1 MKSSEKTKL
10 LFPLILSITFAAG
23 LWLGWLINKPAAL
36 TPGEAKLQEL
46 FGIIN
51 REYVDSV
58 DLDSLIERSLPS
70 ILSNLDPHSAYIS
83 LEEKNAGPDELEGY
97 FSGVGIQ
104 FQIYNDT
111 VCVVEIISGGPAQR
125 VGIMAGDRIV
135 SVNGRNIASVG
146 ITNDSVFHYL
156 RGKEGSSVTI
166 GVVRS
171 GASRP
176 LTFKVKRGNIP
187 VTTIDAAYMLDR
199 TTGFVKVNKFG
210 RSTYGEFL
218 DALNKLRGK
227 GAKDYVIDL
236 RGNTGGYMEPAILMV
251 NEFLPEGKLIVQT
264 HGRHEEQDQ
273 KVISDGNGDFQKA
286 RVIVLIDET
295 SASASEIF
303 SGAIQDND
311 RGLLLGRR
319 TFGKGLVQ
327 RQILLNDSSEI
338 RLTVQRYYTPSGRC
352 IQKKYHPGQN
362 EDYEYEIYER
372 WQNGEMQTADSTKF
386 DTSLMYKTGTGRT
399 VCGGGGI
406 MPDIFMPSDT
416 TGVTGYFVKVFQN
429 GIMQRFAYEYCDLN
443 RPTLVKS
450 KNVDEL
456 LRKLPA
462 DDILLGSFVYY
473 AAQNGVPARW
483 FYINIS
489 RKLIINQLQ
498 ALIARDILG
507 ISAYYIITGRQDP
520 NVLKAVKLMH
530 SGEADFPIK

>member
-1 MKSSEKTKL
+1 M
-10 LFPLILSITFAAG
+10 
-23 LWLGWLINKPAAL
+23 
-36 TPGEAKLQEL
+36 
-46 FGIIN
+46 
-51 REYVDSV
+51 
-58 DLDSLIERSLPS
+58 
-70 ILSNLDPHSAYIS
+70 
-83 LEEKNAGPDELEGY
+83 
-97 FSGVGIQ
+97 
-104 FQIYNDT
+104 
-111 VCVVEIISGGPAQR
+111 
-125 VGIMAGDRIV
+125 
-135 SVNGRNIASVG
+135 
-146 ITNDSVFHYL
+146 
-156 RGKEGSSVTI
+156 
-166 GVVRS
+166 
-171 GASRP
+171 
-176 LTFKVKRGNIP
+176 
-187 VTTIDAAYMLDR
+187 
-199 TTGFVKVNKFG
+199 
-210 RSTYGEFL
+210 
-218 DALNKLRGK
+218 
-227 GAKDYVIDL
+227 
-236 RGNTGGYMEPAILMV
+236 
-251 NEFLPEGKLIVQT
+251 
-264 HGRHEEQDQ
+264 
-273 KVISDGNGDFQKA
+273 
-286 RVIVLIDET
+286 IVLIDET

-352 IQKKYHPGQN
+352 IQKKYRPGQN

-399 VCGGGGI
+399 VYGGGGI

>member
-1 MKSSEKTKL
+1 M
-10 LFPLILSITFAAG
+10 
-23 LWLGWLINKPAAL
+23 

-156 RGKEGSSVTI
+156 RGKEGSSVSI

-352 IQKKYHPGQN
+352 IQKKYRPGQN

-399 VCGGGGI
+399 VYGGGGI

-456 LRKLPA
+456 LRKLPV

-507 ISAYYIITGRQDP
+507 ISSYYIITGRQDP

>member
-1 MKSSEKTKL
+1 
-10 LFPLILSITFAAG
+10 
-23 LWLGWLINKPAAL
+23 
-36 TPGEAKLQEL
+36 
-46 FGIIN
+46 
-51 REYVDSV
+51 
-58 DLDSLIERSLPS
+58 
-70 ILSNLDPHSAYIS
+70 
-83 LEEKNAGPDELEGY
+83 
-97 FSGVGIQ
+97 
-104 FQIYNDT
+104 
-111 VCVVEIISGGPAQR
+111 
-125 VGIMAGDRIV
+125 
-135 SVNGRNIASVG
+135 
-146 ITNDSVFHYL
+146 
-156 RGKEGSSVTI
+156 
-166 GVVRS
+166 
-171 GASRP
+171 
-176 LTFKVKRGNIP
+176 
-187 VTTIDAAYMLDR
+187 
-199 TTGFVKVNKFG
+199 
-210 RSTYGEFL
+210 
-218 DALNKLRGK
+218 
-227 GAKDYVIDL
+227 
-236 RGNTGGYMEPAILMV
+236 MEPAILMV

-352 IQKKYHPGQN
+352 IQKKYRPGQN

-399 VCGGGGI
+399 VYGGGGI

-443 RPTLVKS
+443 RPALVKS